1 MRKNVSVLSVIG
13 KIVFYI
19 LLIAAVWTIIRWFWL
34 SYDWF
39 PMVKSDI
46 PGFGVPFVLSLL
58 VAFLLKHQVA
68 SANDKWENLVYFFVI
83 LSSLFIFVNAG
94 FIAEDATTKV
104 VSVDKL
110 TDLSREE
117 IRKAN
122 YVQVEHIEP
131 DTTSYDYTADYY
143 INESSRSADKIEF
156 SIYQVCPLKDM
167 KGVFVCSE
175 TKDEHTLGLI
185 NRFDERVQRWMSEFE
200 YSNRGTIK
208 HDAMTAHFFKVI
220 HLSDNIEQ
228 YLEAAS
234 SYLTEYGDVVSAKKD
249 VILLEI
255 STPDRI
261 DGYWNNVV
269 IILVTLLVLMV
280 ILALIM
286 GLTGG
291 VSRSEYEE
299 SRRSSFSMMLDI
311 FAYMSQKW
319 NFLVLL
325 PPLLMIGWGLYMI
338 YNGYNPSGSNDLLFD
353 ESGACTP
360 DSLLVYGEWWRII
373 TSVFIHNSF
382 MHIFGNMMGYGVGA
396 YALTHYL
403 YGRDISLVFLIS
415 GALSIAFAVL
425 YSQHCVIGAS
435 GGVFGLYGA
444 FMVLFLLD
452 SLWGK
457 RNSERPI
464 MWFGIIVVILAINF
478 VTGFRSDISMSG
490 HVSGFVVGAGVA
502 CILWLVYHFY
512 DAFSKKRIR

>member
-1 MRKNVSVLSVIG
+1 
-13 KIVFYI
+13 
-19 LLIAAVWTIIRWFWL
+19 
-34 SYDWF
+34 
-39 PMVKSDI
+39 
-46 PGFGVPFVLSLL
+46 
-58 VAFLLKHQVA
+58 
-68 SANDKWENLVYFFVI
+68 
-83 LSSLFIFVNAG
+83 
-94 FIAEDATTKV
+94 
-104 VSVDKL
+104 
-110 TDLSREE
+110 
-117 IRKAN
+117 
-122 YVQVEHIEP
+122 
-131 DTTSYDYTADYY
+131 
-143 INESSRSADKIEF
+143 
-156 SIYQVCPLKDM
+156 
-167 KGVFVCSE
+167 
-175 TKDEHTLGLI
+175 
-185 NRFDERVQRWMSEFE
+185 
-200 YSNRGTIK
+200 
-208 HDAMTAHFFKVI
+208 MTARFFKVI
-220 HLSDNIEQ
+220 HQRDNIEQ
-228 YLEAAS
+228 YMEAAS
-234 SYLTEYGDVVSAKKD
+234 SYLTEYGDVASAKKD

-269 IILVTLLVLMV
+269 IILVTLVVLMV
-280 ILALIM
+280 ILALIL

-444 FMVLFLLD
+444 FMALFFLD

-512 DAFSKKRIR
+512 NAFSKKRIR